1 MKKSVGAKA
10 LVYPTPVFVVGT
22 YDKEGKPNVMTA
34 SWGGICCSD
43 PPCVSVA
50 LRKGRYTYENIMVHK
65 AFTVGVPSRDHLR
78 EVDYFGMVSGKKA
91 DKFAATGLTPIKSE
105 LVHAPYVEEFPF
117 SLECKVLHTIEIG
130 LHTLFVG
137 EILDIKADESVLGK
151 KGLPHME
158 KVRPFTYAPEYMTYY
173 ATGEFLGKVFS
184 LGKAIK
190 KT

>member
-1 MKKSVGAKA
+1 
-10 LVYPTPVFVVGT
+10 
-22 YDKEGKPNVMTA
+22 
-34 SWGGICCSD
+34 
-43 PPCVSVA
+43 
-50 LRKGRYTYENIMVHK
+50 
-65 AFTVGVPSRDHLR
+65 
-78 EVDYFGMVSGKKA
+78 MVSGKKA

-105 LVHAPYVEEFPF
+105 RVHAPYVEEFPF
-117 SLECKVLHTIEIG
+117 SLECNLLHTIEIG
-130 LHTLFVG
+130 IHTLFVG

-173 ATGEFLGKVFS
+173 ATGEFLGKAFS